1 MKNLANRKQNQL
13 DPFWNAILAGT
24 VVALFLLAILPSSKV
39 DFIYRVKTV
48 ATQHRLDA
56 LQNQVN
62 CQPKIQLPDDSS
74 DRNAGIRVLAA
85 KEIESTPPKV
95 AAVLSTQHSLPRRFA
110 AEVTFLADRRYLTDE
125 IQVQLEAISLTKVKS
140 DEILLLQ
147 QRKRALEW
155 EITSAQH
162 LVDQLET
169 TDDAAEP
176 FKVVSTNPVDLSTL
190 QQDWKSVIASKKE
203 LFNQIVDQIRS
214 TSARA
219 SGFVAVAGKPQVFP
233 RVARSISMSTV
244 VAFIAGAVTSCLF
257 FLLLR
262 FVMPKAGVSRTREK
276 SRLEQNKA
284 SGFRLADRIAGLG
297 IPYLGAIEANRVATS
312 NAQHADKGD
321 ASARTT
327 TEEVTHLHTSQFG
340 LPGATLPGVA
350 HLRSIPGEPNVNHD
364 KWNVPLQR
372 SLEWLL
378 VLWMTTAAIRF
389 FSDDVWR
396 SLVLQSPLTGFAK
409 LFSGIA

>member
-1 MKNLANRKQNQL
+1 MKNLVNHKQNQL

-24 VVALFLLAILPSSKV
+24 VVALFLLAILPSAKV

-48 ATQHRLDA
+48 ATQQRLDA

-62 CQPKIQLPDDSS
+62 CQPKIQLTDNCS
-74 DRNAGIRVLAA
+74 DRNVGIHVLAA
-85 KEIESTPPKV
+85 KAIETSPPRV
-95 AAVLSTQHSLPRRFA
+95 AAVLSTQHSLPLRFV
-110 AEVTFLADRRYLTDE
+110 AEVTFLADRRYLIDE
-125 IQVQLEAISLTKVKS
+125 IQVQLEEISLNKVKS

-169 TDDAAEP
+169 TDDATEP
-176 FKVVSTNPVDLSTL
+176 FKVVSTNSVDLLTL
-190 QQDWKSVIASKKE
+190 QQDWKSVIENKKG
-203 LFNQIVDQIRS
+203 LFNQVVDQIHS
-214 TSARA
+214 ASARA

-233 RVARSISMSTV
+233 RVARSTSMSTI
-244 VAFIAGAVTSCLF
+244 VAFIGGAMTSCLF

-262 FVMPKAGVSRTREK
+262 FLMPKACVRRIREK
-276 SRLEQNKA
+276 SRPEQNTA
-284 SGFRLADRIAGLG
+284 SGLRLADRIAGLG
-297 IPYLGAIEANRVATS
+297 IPYLGAIEATRTLTS
-312 NAQHADKGD
+312 NAQHSVKGD
-321 ASARTT
+321 ASARTMT
-327 TEEVTHLHTSQFG
+327 GEVSHLHTSQFD
-340 LPGATLPGVA
+340 LPGAALPGVA
-350 HLRSIPGEPNVNHD
+350 HLRSIPGEPSVNHD

-378 VLWMTTAAIRF
+378 VLWMATAAIRF

-396 SLVLQSPLTGFAK
+396 SLVLQSPLTGLAK

>member
-1 MKNLANRKQNQL
+1 VKNSANRKQNQL

-62 CQPKIQLPDDSS
+62 CQPKFQLPDDSS
-74 DRNAGIRVLAA
+74 VRDAGIRVLAA

-125 IQVQLEAISLTKVKS
+125 IQVQLEAISLNKVKS

-233 RVARSISMSTV
+233 RVARSISMSTI
-244 VAFIAGAVTSCLF
+244 VAFIAGAMTSCLF

-262 FVMPKAGVSRTREK
+262 FVMPKVGASRTREK
-276 SRLEQNKA
+276 SRREQNTA
-284 SGFRLADRIAGLG
+284 SGLRLAGRIAGLG
-297 IPYLGAIEANRVATS
+297 IPYLGAIEANRAATS
-312 NAQHADKGD
+312 NAQHAGKGD

-327 TEEVTHLHTSQFG
+327 TEEVTHLHTSQFD
-340 LPGATLPGVA
+340 LPGVA
-350 HLRSIPGEPNVNHD
+350 HLRSTPGESIVNHD

-378 VLWMTTAAIRF
+378 VLWMATAAIRF

-396 SLVLQSPLTGFAK
+396 SLVLQSPLTGLAK